1 MIHTPSTNQYQYTT
15 MTDYYNTAATSDLT
29 LADLRRYA
37 RTYGWLVK
45 VDGDELEVY
54 RSGHRGNASYFT
66 DDRDD
71 ALATIKAQATSLFT
85 TALCLS
91 SLTDEATF
99 DALIEWYS
107 THRAAWHRE
116 LRDAWYSGNYGR
128 FASKDVS
135 SILQRLR
142 NHFDGHAVINE
153 VYQTLNPR

>member
-1 MIHTPSTNQYQYTT
+1 MNNQF
-15 MTDYYNTAATSDLT
+15 NTAATSDLT

-71 ALATIKAQATSLFT
+71 ALATIKAEATSLFT
-85 TALCLS
+85 TALFHS
-91 SLTDEATF
+91 TLTDEATRE
-99 DALIEWYS
+99 ALLEWYS

-116 LRDAWYSGNYGR
+116 LRGAWYSGNYGR
-128 FASKDVS
+128 FSSNDVS

-142 NHFDGHAVINE
+142 NHFDGHYVID
-153 VYQTLNPR
+153 QIHQFIG